1 MAKTPKV
8 AIIELLKLGNVEL
21 TFSCLTFE
29 RASNALIVI
38 VVTPAGGNTKES
50 I

>member
-8 AIIELLKLGNVEL
+8 VIIELLKLGNVKL
-21 TFSCLTFE
+21 SCLTFE
-29 RASNALIVI
+29 RASNALIV
-38 VVTPAGGNTKES
+38 VTPAGGNTKEW